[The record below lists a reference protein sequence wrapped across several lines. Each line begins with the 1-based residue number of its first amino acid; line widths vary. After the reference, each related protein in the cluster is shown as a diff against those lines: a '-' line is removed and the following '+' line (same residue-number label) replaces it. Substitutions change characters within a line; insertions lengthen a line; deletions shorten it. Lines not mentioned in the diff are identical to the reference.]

1 MKLGYDPRKNA
12 QNIRERGLS
21 FDDVAMLDWENAA
34 IREDMRKDYGEDRF
48 RALADGPGGKPY
60 VVVFTTRGDM
70 TWVISFRRAHQK
82 ERYSY
87 GKKA

>member
-12 QNIRERGLS
+12 QYIRERGLS
-21 FDDVAMLDWENAA
+21 FGDVAMLDWDNV
-34 IREDMRKDYGEDRF
+34 IVRLDTRKDYGEDRF
-48 RALADGPGGKPY
+48 RALADGPDGKPY

-70 TWVISFRRAHQK
+70 TRVTSFRRAHEQ
-82 ERYSY
+82 ERQSH